1 MAKELLKEAIAD
13 AKAVREVALQNAK
26 MALEEAFD
34 SKIKNMLSAKLAE
47 EIGED
52 TLDEDYLDEE
62 MDDSDDVDDVSAA
75 TESESFDE
83 EINLDELMAELE
95 EDSYEEGADEGINED
110 ASEEDIAKLE
120 KSLGEN
126 AGSLNESAVLGL
138 SIISSMGGI
147 LAVHTLFN
155 SDSALGK
162 KYPKAAKYVDMLSKI
177 TNVTKEGVK
186 KDDEGINEDASEE
199 DIAKLEKSL
208 GENTDGVNE
217 SVIAA
222 LVGVPALIAAAGGIQ
237 ALQDKV
243 KDKEWAAKYPKIAKL
258 MDFMEKT
265 GSAMA
270 SGKNEAFK
278 KDDEAVE
285 ENVDI
290 DALIAEIEREAEL
303 EEGATGYDD
312 KVGGKG
318 RTGFDNKPGGKGGT
332 GYDSKKVKQL
342 KEERNAA
349 IATVRSLKGT
359 ITEMN
364 LLNSKLLYCN
374 KLFKANSLTEA
385 QKVKVIDALDL
396 ASTTNEAKLVFT
408 TLQESFN
415 FTGVEK
421 RSIREG
427 LGRASKASGNAP
439 KKVITESVDG
449 TISRFQKLANIKF

>member
-47 EIGED
+47 EIEED

-62 MDDSDDVDDVSAA
+62 KDDSDNVDDVSAA

-83 EINLDELMAELE
+83 EINLDELMADLE
-95 EDSYEEGADEGINED
+95 EDSYEEGADGEINED
-110 ASEEDIAKLE
+110 ASDEDIAKLE
-120 KSLGEN
+120 K
-126 AGSLNESAVLGL
+126 A
-138 SIISSMGGI
+138 
-147 LAVHTLFN
+147 
-155 SDSALGK
+155 
-162 KYPKAAKYVDMLSKI
+162 
-177 TNVTKEGVK
+177 
-186 KDDEGINEDASEE
+186 
-199 DIAKLEKSL
+199 L

-217 SVIAA
+217 SVVAA

-237 ALQDKV
+237 ALQDKS
-243 KDKEWAAKYPKIAKL
+243 KDKEWVAKYPKIAKL
-258 MDFMEKT
+258 IKFMEMT
-265 GSAMA
+265 GSAMS
-270 SGKNEAFK
+270 SGKNEGVK

-290 DALIAEIEREAEL
+290 DALIAEIENEAEL

-332 GYDSKKVKQL
+332 GYDSKKVKKL

-359 ITEMN
+359 ITEIN

-374 KLFKANSLTEA
+374 KLFKSNSLTEA

>member
-47 EIGED
+47 EIEEDVELEETYMEDEKEKTSEAMNYDEDDKVDEMSYGED
-52 TLDEDYLDEE
+52 DQ
-62 MDDSDDVDDVSAA
+62 V
-75 TESESFDE
+75 DE

-95 EDSYEEGADEGINED
+95 ETSYEEDDDGNKGMREDDGGQMADFD
-110 ASEEDIAKLE
+110 KLE
-120 KSLGEN
+120 KALGEN
-126 AGSLNESAVLGL
+126 SETNEGLDESAVL
-138 SIISSMGGI
+138 
-147 LAVHTLFN
+147 AF
-155 SDSALGK
+155 
-162 KYPKAAKYVDMLSKI
+162 AA
-177 TNVTKEGVK
+177 
-186 KDDEGINEDASEE
+186 
-199 DIAKLEKSL
+199 
-208 GENTDGVNE
+208 
-217 SVIAA
+217 
-222 LVGVPALIAAAGGIQ
+222 VPALVAALGGLT
-237 ALQDKV
+237 ALEGKLEDPKF
-243 KDKEWAAKYPKIAKL
+243 AAKYPKIGGLLK
-258 MDFMEKT
+258 MMT
-265 GSAMA
+265 QIGSDL
-270 SGKNEAFK
+270 GTNKPRQEGVK

-290 DALIAEIEREAEL
+290 DALIAEIEEEAEL
-303 EEGATGYDD
+303 EEGATGYDE

-332 GYDSKKVKQL
+332 GYDSKTVKKL

-359 ITEMN
+359 ISEMN

-374 KLFKANSLTEA
+374 KLFRSNALTET
-385 QKVKVIDALDL
+385 QKVKVVDALDM
-396 ASTTNEAKLVFT
+396 ANTANEAKLVFT

-421 RSIREG
+421 RAIKEG

-439 KKVITESVDG
+439 KKVITESVDE
-449 TISRFQKLANIKF
+449 TVSRFQKLANIKF